1 MTDSDTNEIT
11 RECALFRVFGSDHL
25 TLSTRFA
32 LKFQNIVRDEQ
43 ETNFISR
50 LHRGKLDIVPWPVIE
65 SKKFYTL
72 FGGVRNKLYKQV
84 ITHPAGGQFL
94 LTLKTLM
101 AKLKVGVPT
110 SPTRDQCS

>member
-11 RECALFRVFGSDHL
+11 REYVPVRLTGIWL
-25 TLSTRFA
+25 TLPVRFA

-50 LHRGKLDIVPWPVIE
+50 LHRGTLDIVPWPVIE

-72 FGGVRNKLYKQV
+72 FGGVRNKLYKQDV
-84 ITHPAGGQFL
+84 THPAGGQFL

-101 AKLKVGVPT
+101 AKLKVVVPT
-110 SPTRDQCS
+110 NPLQYQC